1 MATPDE
7 IAAGAVA
14 ELEETPEVA
23 ESTPAVSEQDNFSD
37 DDLDPEKI
45 ETGLKSKTL
54 NLDNSGLLKRFKKVH
69 GRYKEDNG
77 WRKANEPKLKQFE
90 AQGLAVQ
97 RLLNGVTKLRS
108 KDKPN
113 EQGFLEN
120 LLDAL
125 MEDKGKP
132 DWKAAHEAI
141 GRLVEEAD
149 GQAANS
155 GKAVDPEVMAL
166 KAKFDALEAE
176 AAKQKAEV
184 FQNNLNVKVRD
195 AFNGIPKHLD
205 GKDGFKGLPWK
216 NQEWRKEFEGFV
228 DKMAR
233 AWGTEN
239 EADLISSRNPNGKIP
254 PFNEIAEQVAKL
266 YLRGGSEVL
275 KRQMQSAATK
285 SKLKLT
291 DSSGPGGTQT
301 RKLPTKGDTDSELE
315 YLKGLTGAV
324 EEEMAQ
330 GN

>member
-1 MATPDE
+1 MTPDE

-14 ELEETPEVA
+14 DLEDKPEVVVDTTTA
-23 ESTPAVSEQDNFSD
+23 TDQDNFSD

-45 ETGLKSKTL
+45 EAGYKSKTL

-69 GRYKEDNG
+69 KSYKEDNG

-90 AQGLAVQ
+90 AQGQAVQ
-97 RLLNGVTKLRS
+97 RLLTGVQKLRS
-108 KDKPN
+108 KDKPD

-125 MEDKGKP
+125 MDDKGKP

-141 GRLVEEAD
+141 GRLVAEAD
-149 GQAANS
+149 GQAASS
-155 GKAVDPEVMAL
+155 GKAVDPEVLAL
-166 KAKFDALEAE
+166 KEKFDALERE

-184 FQNNLNVKVRD
+184 FQSNLNGKVRD
-195 AFNGIPKHLD
+195 AFNAIPKHLD

-216 NQEWRKEFEGFV
+216 NQEWRKEFESFV

-239 EADLISSRNPNGKIP
+239 EDKLKAGELP
-254 PFNEIAEQVAKL
+254 PFNEISEQVAKL

-275 KRQMQSAATK
+275 KRQMMGANGK

-291 DSSGPGGTQT
+291 DSSGPGGSQT
-301 RKLPTKGDTDSELE
+301 RKLPTKGDTDSELD
-315 YLKGLTGAV
+315 YLKGVAGAV